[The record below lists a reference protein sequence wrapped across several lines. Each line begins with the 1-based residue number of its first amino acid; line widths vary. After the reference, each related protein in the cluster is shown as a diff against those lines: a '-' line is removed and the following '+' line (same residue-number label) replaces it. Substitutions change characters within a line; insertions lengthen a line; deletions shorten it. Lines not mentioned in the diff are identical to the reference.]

1 MEVTVYKDKNI
12 AIVLL
17 LVLCVSIVMPI
28 PAYASP
34 QADSSSSTGLINTI
48 VDLLASIFHIDLKQ
62 PNIPSTTHPIPS
74 QSKGTGSKDIL
85 GFYAEWY
92 GDDTSSYDDLTKHVD
107 SIGTIAPF
115 WSTLHGDGSVTDRGG
130 NNHPAVMN
138 YAHNN
143 KVTTLLMVNNAK
155 QNDPNAGI
163 HEVLANPS
171 LRKIAID
178 NLDANIKKYGLD
190 GINIDFEMVPASD
203 RDNVTA
209 FMRELSARLKPEGLL
224 VTIDVL
230 PKHNEDNDVAAAYDY
245 AKLAQYSDKIILMTY
260 DYHAGWNNSG
270 PVAGI
275 NSVDNDLKYA
285 LSLIP
290 KNKIYLGVASYG
302 YDWSSKGTESLEF
315 GEIQKVINRYGLK
328 VQWDETSKSPH
339 FSYTGADGVDH
350 QVWYEN
356 SQSLQYKINLVNN
369 YDIAGIAL
377 WKLGDEDPLSWQ
389 VIQNSLKQ

>member
-1 MEVTVYKDKNI
+1 MEVAMYKNKNI

-17 LVLCVSIVMPI
+17 LVLCVSIVIPI

-34 QADSSSSTGLINTI
+34 QADSSASKGLLNTI
-48 VDLLASIFHIDLKQ
+48 FDVLASIFHINLNQTNNSVK
-62 PNIPSTTHPIPS
+62 TTPTQTRTP
-74 QSKGTGSKDIL
+74 GGKDVL

-92 GDDTSSYDDLTKHVD
+92 GDDTSSYDDLKKHID

-115 WSTLHGDGSVTDRGG
+115 WSTLHEDGSVTDRGG
-130 NNHPAVMN
+130 NNHPSVVN

-163 HEVLANPS
+163 HAVLGNDS

-178 NLDANIKKYGLD
+178 NLEAYIKKYGLD

-203 RDNVTA
+203 RDNLTA
-209 FMRELSARLKPEGLL
+209 FMRELSARLKPQGLL

-245 AKLAQYSDKIILMTY
+245 AQLAQYSDKVILMTY
-260 DYHAGWNNSG
+260 DYHAGWNNAGS
-270 PVAGI
+270 VADI
-275 NSVDNDLKYA
+275 NSVEADLKYA
-285 LSLIP
+285 LTLIP
-290 KNKIYLGVASYG
+290 KNKVYLGVASYG
-302 YDWSSKGTESLEF
+302 YDWTSKGAKSLEY
-315 GEIQKVINRYGLK
+315 GEIQKVINSYSPS

-339 FSYTGADGVDH
+339 FSYTSTDGVEH

-356 SQSLQYKINLVNN
+356 SQGLQYKLNLVSN

-389 VIQNSLKQ
+389 VIKDKFKG